1 MKLFVLISWWKRL
14 KTINEM
20 TFEFF
25 LPQNGTAKNIHLN
38 LTDNLHNKSY
48 TFRTY
53 LRISDDDW
61 DKEKQRPT
69 NIYLKKYKKL
79 NAKLDNLKKQ
89 LAEHIREKRSEKKQL
104 HQRALAREIKAV
116 CSGQSTSLPENS
128 LLYYMKWYIDLK
140 KELICHSTYKRYKV
154 FFHLLERF
162 EAFLCK
168 RLYIEEINS
177 DFIKDF
183 ICFGREEEYSENTI
197 YRSIHFVKTI
207 LNFAER
213 KGVRTAV
220 RELEIRREK
229 QKKEIVT
236 LTEKEIV
243 QIKHTEVPERLQA
256 AKDWLLI
263 SCYTGQRFSDFMN
276 FDTEKLKDINGKI
289 CLAFVQ
295 QKTKKDILLPLHPT
309 VLNTLQRNKNH
320 FPELMDIQHYNKGI
334 REIAKLA
341 NLNEPVKAKKRLGIR
356 SKEVET
362 EKWEILSSHIGRR
375 SFATNFYGKI
385 PTPLLMEATGH
396 STEQMFL
403 RYINPVD
410 KDRILS
416 LGNYFDRMYEERKA
430 M

>member
-1 MKLFVLISWWKRL
+1 
-14 KTINEM
+14 M

-25 LPQNGTAKNIHLN
+25 LPQSGNFKNIHIN
-38 LTDNLHNKSY
+38 FTDKQLNKSF
-48 TFRTY
+48 TFRTA
-53 LRISDDDW
+53 LRIPEQDW
-61 DKEKQRPT
+61 DKQKQRPD

-79 NAKLDNLKKQ
+79 NNKLNSIKLSI
-89 LAEHIREKRSEKKQL
+89 AECVREKRKNKKIPL
-104 HQRALAREIKAV
+104 HRTLAREIKEI
-116 CSGQSTSLPENS
+116 CFGQNGNLPENS
-128 LLYYMKWYIDLK
+128 LLYYLQWYIDSR

-162 EAFLCK
+162 EGFLCK
-168 RLYIEEINS
+168 RLYIAEINS

-183 ICFGREEEYSENTI
+183 MVFGKEEEYSENTI
-197 YRSIHFVKTI
+197 YRTIHFVKTI

-213 KGVRTAV
+213 KGIRTCV
-220 RELEIRREK
+220 RELELRREK
-229 QKKEIVT
+229 QKKEVIT

-243 QIKHTEVPERLQA
+243 QIKYTDVPERLQA

-263 SCYTGQRFSDFMN
+263 SCYTGQRFSDFMK
-276 FDTEKLKDINGKI
+276 FDTEKLKEINGKM
-289 CLAFVQ
+289 CLAFIQ

-309 VLNTLQRNKNH
+309 VLNTLQKNGND
-320 FPELMDIQHYNKGI
+320 FPELMGIQHYNN
-334 REIAKLA
+334 EIKEIGKLA
-341 NLNEPVKAKKRLGIR
+341 NLNESVRARKRLGFR
-356 SKEVET
+356 NKEIEA

-416 LGNYFDRMYEERKA
+416 LSNYFDRMYEEREA
-430 M
+430 V

>member
-1 MKLFVLISWWKRL
+1 
-14 KTINEM
+14 M

-25 LPQNGTAKNIHLN
+25 LPQNGTHKNIHLN
-38 LTDNLHNKSY
+38 FTDKQQNRTY
-48 TFRTY
+48 TFRTH
-53 LRISDDDW
+53 LKISAEDW
-61 DKEKQRPT
+61 DNDKQRPV
-69 NIYLKKYKKL
+69 NIYLKIHKKL
-79 NAKLDNLKKQ
+79 NVKLDRLKKE

-116 CSGQSTSLPENS
+116 CSGKTSELSENS

-162 EAFLCK
+162 EGFLCK
-168 RLYIEEINS
+168 RLYIAEINP

-183 ICFGREEEYSENTI
+183 MVFGKEEEYSENTI
-197 YRSIHFVKTI
+197 YRTIHFVKTI

-213 KGVRTAV
+213 KGIRTCV
-220 RELEIRREK
+220 RELELRRER
-229 QKKEIVT
+229 QKKEVIT

-243 QIKHTEVPERLQA
+243 QIKCTDVPKRLQA

-276 FDTEKLKDINGKI
+276 FDVEKLKEVNGKM

-309 VLNTLQRNKNH
+309 VLNTLQRNENH
-320 FPELMDIQHYNKGI
+320 FPDLMDIQHYNN
-334 REIAKLA
+334 EIKEVAKLA
-341 NLNEPVKAKKRLGIR
+341 NLNESVKARKRLGFR
-356 SKEVET
+356 TKEVEA

-416 LGNYFDRMYEERKA
+416 LSNYFDRMYEERVA
-430 M
+430 V

>member
-1 MKLFVLISWWKRL
+1 
-14 KTINEM
+14 M

-38 LTDNLHNKSY
+38 LTDKQQNKTY
-48 TFRTY
+48 TFRTH
-53 LRISDDDW
+53 LRISGDDW
-61 DKEKQRPT
+61 DKERQRPA
-69 NIYLKKYKKL
+69 NIYLKKHKKL
-79 NAKLDNLKKQ
+79 NAKLDRLKKE
-89 LAEHIREKRSEKKQL
+89 LAEHIREKRSEKKQIQ
-104 HQRALAREIKAV
+104 QRILAREIKAV
-116 CSGQSTSLPENS
+116 CNGLSSDLPENS
-128 LLYYMKWYIDLK
+128 LLYYMKWYIDVK

-154 FFHLLERF
+154 FYHLLERF
-162 EAFLCK
+162 EGFVCK
-168 RLYIEEINS
+168 KLYVEEINV

-183 ICFGREEEYSENTI
+183 MVFGKEEEYSENTI
-197 YRSIHFVKTI
+197 YRTIHFVKTI

-213 KGVRTAV
+213 KGIRTFV

-229 QKKEIVT
+229 QKKEVIT

-243 QIKHTEVPERLQA
+243 QIKYTDVPERLQA

-263 SCYTGQRFSDFMN
+263 SCYTGQRFSDFMH
-276 FDTEKLKDINGKI
+276 FDTKKLKEVNGKM

-309 VLNTLQRNKNH
+309 VLNALQRNENN
-320 FPELMDIQHYNKGI
+320 FPRLMDIQHYNNEIK
-334 REIAKLA
+334 EIAKLA
-341 NLNEPVKAKKRLGIR
+341 NLKESVKARKRLGFR
-356 SKEVET
+356 TKEIEA
-362 EKWEILSSHIGRR
+362 EKWEVLSSHIGRR

-385 PTPLLMEATGH
+385 PTPLLMESTGH

-416 LGNYFDRMYEERKA
+416 LSNYFDRVYEERVVV
-430 M
+430 